1 MKPTTE
7 APLEHT
13 QIWELLPWFV
23 NGRLDDTERARVE
36 AHQRECGACRD
47 EIAVQRRICAAFAV
61 QSPVEQIPAA
71 SLNKLRQ
78 RLDKAGTSETERDRA
93 GHEKLPVVR
102 APASWIRAAPIA
114 AALVMAALIVG
125 IPAVRYWHHAGQ
137 GGDSSTYQT
146 VSKAAPQHPR
156 TVIRA
161 VFAPTVTLKE
171 LQGLLDDAGLSIVS
185 GPTEAGVYSL
195 AMNGSESAAWSLQRL
210 RAHDSVRFAETITP
224 LPAEPP

>member
-1 MKPTTE
+1 MKQAIET
-7 APLEHT
+7 PLEHA

-23 NGRLDDTERARVE
+23 NGRLAEAERARVE
-36 AHQRECGACRD
+36 AHQRDCGACRD
-47 EIAVQRRICAAFAV
+47 EIALQRRICAVFAV

-78 RLDKAGTSETERDRA
+78 RLDKSATNETEPDLA
-93 GHEKLPVVR
+93 GQETLAVVR
-102 APASWIRAAPIA
+102 PPAQRMRAAPIA
-114 AALVMAALIVG
+114 AALVLAALVVG
-125 IPAVRYWHHAGQ
+125 IPAVRYWQHPVQ
-137 GGDSSTYQT
+137 SGDSSTYDT

-161 VFAPTVTLKE
+161 VFVDNVTLKE